1 MAWTSRAFA
10 GCRHFRYT
18 RRHHERGKYF
28 SHGLSLAAAFGKI
41 SPWQPLQVI
50 PPM

>member
-1 MAWTSRAFA
+1 MAWTSRASVD
-10 GCRHFRYT
+10 CPHFRCT

-28 SHGLSLAAAFGKI
+28 SRGLSLVDEFGKI